1 MLSENVQGILLV
13 SRPRTRALRALPMVF
28 LIFAVL
34 ASTLQAKGPPSDLCA
49 LLPGP
54 QLEKVLQEAYDPP
67 TKSAAPAAF
76 RGGISRTECDYRTES
91 YRTGK
96 GLPRKVVF
104 VVYVDPSP
112 AVAKDTFSKLSAF
125 FGPNTAVAG
134 IGDAAYRDSNYA
146 IHILK
151 GKVRY
156 YINIIPIGTY
166 TAQTEK
172 QLKDLATWVSGQL

>member
-1 MLSENVQGILLV
+1 MSH
-13 SRPRTRALRALPMVF
+13 SRTPSLRALPITVF
-28 LIFAVL
+28 LTFAIFSSHL
-34 ASTLQAKGPPSDLCA
+34 ALRAKDPPSDPCA
-49 LLPGP
+49 LLSGA
-54 QLEKVLQEAYDPP
+54 QLEKVMGQPFDPP
-67 TKSAAPAAF
+67 TKSTAPAAF
-76 RGGISRTECDYRTES
+76 RGGVSGTECDYRTES

-104 VVYVDPSP
+104 IIYVDPSP
-112 AVAKDTFSKLSAF
+112 AVAKDTFNKLSAF

-172 QLKDLATWVSGQL
+172 QLKDLATWVAGQL

>member
-1 MLSENVQGILLV
+1 MEPLMRHSRIPSPRALPLAMLFTLAMFS
-13 SRPRTRALRALPMVF
+13 SHRALRA
-28 LIFAVL
+28 
-34 ASTLQAKGPPSDLCA
+34 KDPPSNPCV
-49 LLPGP
+49 LLSSS
-54 QLEKVLQEAYDPP
+54 QLEKVLEQPYDPP
-67 TKSAAPAAF
+67 TKSTAPAAF
-76 RGGISRTECDYRTES
+76 RGGVSGTECDYRTES

-104 VVYVDPSP
+104 IIYVDPSP
-112 AVAKDTFSKLSAF
+112 AVAKDTFNKLSAF

-172 QLKDLATWVSGQL
+172 QLRDLATWVAGQL